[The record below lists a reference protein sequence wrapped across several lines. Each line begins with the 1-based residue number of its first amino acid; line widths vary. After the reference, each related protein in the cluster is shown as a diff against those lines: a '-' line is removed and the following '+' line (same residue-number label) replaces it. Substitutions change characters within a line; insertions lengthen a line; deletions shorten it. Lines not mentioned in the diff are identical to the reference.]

1 MGSLNTVAPAGPRAR
16 PQQLPTGST
25 SLMATSTPPLLA
37 LMPKLLSTAKLV
49 VHAMVATLLL
59 YTGMLVEMV
68 SLMLHA
74 SNTPLL
80 TCRAVIV
87 RILICAVTAHG
98 LLTLPVMKASITAKL

>member
-1 MGSLNTVAPAGPRAR
+1 
-16 PQQLPTGST
+16 
-25 SLMATSTPPLLA
+25 
-37 LMPKLLSTAKLV
+37 MPKLLSTARLV

-87 RILICAVTAHG
+87 RILIYVMTGHG
-98 LLTLPVMKASITAKL
+98 LLTLLVTKATITAKL